1 MQTPRP
7 TPIDRAN
14 ARLMFPWG
22 QMAWVRVWLK
32 SDLSPLVSSLNLR
45 AVTINGE
52 PWFVAKDVCDVLEHS
67 DVSMAVQGL
76 DPDEKTKQSLGLPG
90 RAPVLINES
99 GLYSL
104 ILKSRKPEAKAFKK
118 WVTSEVLPSIRKT
131 GMYLAP

>member
-1 MQTPRP
+1 MQTHGN
-7 TPIDRAN
+7 TMIDRAK

-22 QMAWVRVWLK
+22 LMAWVRGWLK

-52 PWFVAKDVCDVLEHS
+52 PWFVAKDVCDVLDIKNTS
-67 DVSMAVQGL
+67 QALAGV
-76 DPDEKTKQSLGLPG
+76 DPDYKHTQSLGLPG